1 MAKNGSNLV
10 DLTLAIAAGL
20 AISSPHAAAAL
31 AAEALAQAIWSSAL
45 FMKAKAKTILLLMLD
60 HACID

>member
-1 MAKNGSNLV
+1 MHDIHMTY

-45 FMKAKAKTILLLMLD
+45 AIDAYHD
-60 HACID
+60 CID